1 MNYHVRAFLT
11 TYLFIITMSIAV
23 GEYFDPTEEES
34 ERSIAVPPMNS
45 WGNSMRKGKSCRV
58 LVLGGSNSIGSGCP
72 ANSFVMR
79 LEKFLTTFK
88 NESNSSYVINQ
99 SIGGASIDT
108 FIGEVY
114 DFESWPPSRWPN
126 VVVIETALHS
136 DFSWDT
142 AFKVDNLLFLL
153 QDKWQSKNLSRPDIL
168 FLELFSVGWIA
179 HKFEGS
185 EIPAKRLAHLNSFNA
200 VDKLNEKFNRGC
212 RGGPYINA
220 VARFYS
226 YPMLSAVD
234 PLWPSFVRFFLKNS
248 LDYSYGDLSHENRTI
263 WPYTY
268 DGVHLSCKGHAFVGN
283 DILVPF
289 FKHQLRKKSPP
300 HLHRGPITV
309 EDHGVRMFSPS
320 LYVNVVTKWVSYG
333 ATNREG
339 MWSPIKESSEWNMTF
354 LDNGRHSRGDG
365 HDCYGAKGRVHSKA
379 VFQFKV
385 PSFCSKCKVGL
396 TYIHSWNE
404 SFVGDVECQL
414 TKKVVVSRT
423 AASLGSNGTVYLKGS
438 RYKSAPVVGSVPLET
453 LFQVA
458 LDGGDYRIECAK
470 QDDRFSC
477 FTALTIYNKPV

>member
-1 MNYHVRAFLT
+1 MRLNEKISLSCCRRILVL
-11 TYLFIITMSIAV
+11 LSENILITV
-23 GEYFDPTEEES
+23 EES
-34 ERSIAVPPMNS
+34 ERSIAVSPMNS
-45 WGNSMRKGKSCRV
+45 WGTSMRKGKSCRV
-58 LVLGGSNSIGSGCP
+58 FCRMGPDVPVLW
-72 ANSFVMR
+72 
-79 LEKFLTTFK
+79 LEKFLK
-88 NESNSSYVINQ
+88 NESNTSYVINQ

-114 DFESWPPSRWPN
+114 DFESWLPSRWPN
-126 VVVIETALHS
+126 VILIETALHS

-142 AFKVDNLLFLL
+142 SFKVDNLLYLL

-185 EIPAKRLAHLNSFNA
+185 EFRDKRLAHLNSFNA

-234 PLWPSFVRFFLKNS
+234 TLWPSFVRFFVKNP
-248 LDYSYGDLSHENRTI
+248 LDYSYGDFSHDNRTM

-283 DILVPF
+283 EILIPF
-289 FKHQLRKKSPP
+289 FKHQLKKKSPHSNH
-300 HLHRGPITV
+300 HLHREPVTV

-320 LYVNVVTKWVSYG
+320 LYVTVVTKWVSYG
-333 ATNREG
+333 ATNRRG

-365 HDCYGAKGRVHSKA
+365 HDCYGSKGRVLSKA

-385 PSFCSKCKVGL
+385 PSFCTKCKVGL
-396 TYIHSWNE
+396 AYIHSWNE

-414 TKKVVVSRT
+414 TKKVAMAVGTNSRT
-423 AASLGSNGTVYLKGS
+423 ASLGSNGTIYLKGS
-438 RYKSAPVVGSVPLET
+438 RYKSAPVVGSVPRET
-453 LFQVA
+453 LFPVA
-458 LDGGDYRIECAK
+458 LDGGEYIIECAK

-477 FTALTIYNKPV
+477 FTALTVYNSPV